1 MSELSHIAER
11 NQEEQQWEQTLTNL
25 AGLSVSIRTPINM
38 VLNENGVLNTA
49 AFSLSY
55 ENGDMILAN
64 QDLPI
69 ADISNALVKSY
80 QHIALGGVTESNIHR
95 GDALE
100 HIQAAMKLINA
111 SGANAIVSNTRDQG
125 QFEHAGNTVMWHRL
139 VSGSQVITN
148 FNTTTVQS
156 EDDSIQQGV
165 WLTLRTNINNVATP
179 LEQYTA
185 YAKTYMGEE

>member
-80 QHIALGGVTESNIHR
+80 QHIALGGAVEGNIHR